1 MDELR
6 TATAAGTA
14 IGPRLDR
21 EQLEQIDQLE
31 AFRPGFRSSLRTMF
45 ERNAKQQVAACTDA
59 ATGTELEVLRKA
71 AHALKGTASSVGAAR
86 LSALSA
92 HIEHLAEE
100 GDSAGARATVA
111 LLAPELVE
119 TLVALQAWP
128 QPAD

>member
-1 MDELR
+1 MNDLSSTE
-6 TATAAGTA
+6 AAGVA
-14 IGPRLDR
+14 MPPRLDR

-31 AFRPGFRSSLRTMF
+31 AFRPGFRRSLRSMF
-45 ERNAKQQVAACTDA
+45 ERNAKQQVDACAEAAA
-59 ATGTELEVLRKA
+59 GTELELLRKA

-92 HIEHLAEE
+92 RIEQQAEE
-100 GDSAGARATVA
+100 GDAAGAQATVP

-128 QPAD
+128 PSG